1 MQVPTSAPTRELT
14 LRAIILGAL
23 LSIIMGAANVYLGL
37 RAGITVTASIPAA
50 VISMVILRRV
60 LRGGTILENNQV
72 QTAASAG
79 ESLAAGVIFTL
90 PALVM
95 IQVWTDYSYWLSTTI
110 ALAGGMLGVLFMIP
124 MRKVFIAKED
134 SDLKFPEGIACAE
147 VLRAG
152 ESGKA
157 AAASARAILVGGLVG
172 AGIKFSESFLGIMRG
187 TLEGAVA
194 AGGRV
199 WFIGTEALP
208 ALIGV
213 GFIVRLSIA
222 SSLFLGASLSWLIA
236 LPLMSGGIDIGMD
249 SPLDAAYG
257 LWSSKIRFIGVGAML
272 VGGILTVWR
281 VRSGMVAAV
290 QTLKQ
295 TVEEQLP
302 DHERSLSMKWISLA
316 SLIAVVLTGAIYF
329 ELIGEWKITAITTV
343 IMLVAGFFFT
353 AVASYIVGLV
363 GNSNSP
369 VSGMTITAVLF
380 TGVLLLLFGFEG
392 RDGMLAT
399 LGVAAVVCCIA
410 CTSGDVCNDLK
421 TGQLV
426 GATPWK
432 QQVMQFVGVGVA
444 AFFLAPV
451 LGLLH
456 ENTPGGIGGEH
467 LPAPQAAL
475 FASLARGFFGDGVLD
490 WTLIGIGAAIGLM
503 LAFTDRLLE
512 RAKSPFRT
520 HVMPVAVG
528 MYLPFGISGAIFIG
542 GLLSWWADRRA
553 AGAPPVYHRG
563 MLFASG
569 LIAGESLLG
578 VGLALLAAFQIRGF
592 EPGLPATLEVLL
604 TIAAL
609 AFCGWLLVRTA
620 LSARDEW

>member
-1 MQVPTSAPTRELT
+1 MEEPNRQKELT
-14 LRAIILGAL
+14 VRAVILGAL

-50 VISMVILRRV
+50 VISMVLLRRV

-95 IQVWTDYSYWLSTTI
+95 IQVWTDYNYWLSTAI

-124 MRKVFIAKED
+124 MRQVFIVKKD
-134 SDLKFPEGIACAE
+134 PDLKYPEGVACAE

-152 ESGKA
+152 ETGKA
-157 AAASARAILVGGLVG
+157 AAAGARAILTGGLVG
-172 AGIKFSESFLGIMRG
+172 AGIKFAESFLGLMRG
-187 TLEGAVA
+187 TLEGALT

-199 WFIGTEALP
+199 FYFGTEALP

-213 GFIVRLSIA
+213 GFIIRLSVA
-222 SSLFLGASLSWLIA
+222 GSLFLGASLSWLIA
-236 LPLMSGGIDIGMD
+236 LPLMSAGLDIGTD
-249 SPLDAAYG
+249 DPLEAAYG

-281 VRSGMVAAV
+281 VRSGMTAAV
-290 QTLKQ
+290 QAVRR
-295 TVEEQLP
+295 TVEEDTP
-302 DHERSLSMKWISLA
+302 AHERSLSMKWISLA
-316 SLIAVVLTGAIYF
+316 AAIAVVLTGAIYY
-329 ELIGEWKITAITTV
+329 ELIGEWKITTITTI

-426 GATPWK
+426 GATPYR
-432 QQVMQFVGVGVA
+432 QQIMQFVGVGVA

-451 LGLLH
+451 LSLLH

-490 WTLIGIGAAIGLM
+490 WSLIGTGAAIGAA
-503 LAFTDRLLE
+503 LALADRFLE
-512 RAKSPFRT
+512 RAGSPFRT

-528 MYLPFGISGAIFIG
+528 MYLPFGISSAILLG
-542 GLLSWWADRRA
+542 GLLSWYADRRA
-553 AGAPPVYHRG
+553 AGAPTVYHRG

-578 VGLALLAAFQIRGF
+578 VGLALLAAFQVSGF
-592 EPGLPATLEVLL
+592 HPALPPLLEILL

-609 AFCGWLLVRTA
+609 LFCARLLVATA
-620 LSARDEW
+620 RKAREDW

>member
-1 MQVPTSAPTRELT
+1 MQATSSPRELT

-124 MRKVFIAKED
+124 MRKVFIAKD
-134 SDLKFPEGIACAE
+134 DADLKFPEGVACAE

-152 ESGKA
+152 ESGEA
-157 AAASARAILVGGLVG
+157 AAASAQAILVGGLVG
-172 AGIKFSESFLGIMRG
+172 AGIKFAESFLGIMRG

-199 WFIGTEALP
+199 WYIGTEALP

-213 GFIVRLSIA
+213 GFIIRLSVA

-236 LPLMSGGIDIGMD
+236 LPLMSGGLEIGAA

-272 VGGILTVWR
+272 VGGILTIWR

-295 TVEEQLP
+295 SVEEQLP
-302 DHERSLSMKWISLA
+302 EQERSLSMKWVSLA
-316 SLIAVVLTGAIYF
+316 SLIAVALTGAIYF
-329 ELIGEWKITAITTV
+329 ELIGEWKITAITTI

-353 AVASYIVGLV
+353 AVSSYIVGLV

-392 RDGMLAT
+392 KDGMLAT

-426 GATPWK
+426 GASPWK
-432 QQVMQFVGVGVA
+432 QQIMQFVGVGVA

-451 LGLLH
+451 LSLLH
-456 ENTPGGIGGEH
+456 ETTPGGIGGEN

-490 WTLIGIGAAIGLM
+490 WGLIGIGAAIGLT
-503 LAFTDRLLE
+503 LAFTDKLLE
-512 RAKSPFRT
+512 RKNSPFRT

-528 MYLPFGISGAIFIG
+528 MYLPFGISSAIFIG

-578 VGLALLAAFQIRGF
+578 VGLAGLAALQITGF
-592 EPGLPATLEVLL
+592 GPGLPPLLEVLL
-604 TIAAL
+604 TCTAL
-609 AFCGWLLVRTA
+609 LLCSWLLVRTA
-620 LSARDEW
+620 LKARADW